1 VQNRSTEA
9 NMATFDVISNSGGQ
23 NLLGVLKSCFDL
35 SSVQSVRGAVSFLMN
50 SGTKELDAAF
60 RGLVDSGVPV
70 TIVFGDDFHLTQS
83 GALSALMATGCELR
97 LYGAETHSGY
107 HPKLW
112 IIDNGDERAV
122 IVGSSNLSHGGLRS
136 NAEANVLIRGS
147 AKELEAFD
155 EQWTMFASESKKF
168 TADDLK
174 SYVDAEAAAAVP
186 PPKSGGGSNSESDGQ
201 LRRHIERWQRYIAE
215 PHVIEQLQK
224 WRGWYLVPEHGQ
236 LADTKLV
243 ELQQILEALNELP
256 QYQKDGL
263 VSLGNSDAGVANA
276 VAVLTAARVT
286 TSHTFSDQQRRN
298 LFVRQQCL
306 YLRTFGWLE
315 QIDQDR
321 FRITSAGELLGAAG
335 TEEERTELLTEALS
349 TKKWIFGGLAF
360 YPFFR
365 ELLQLVPE
373 QRLYYDELNLIVI
386 HCYHHAELGGI
397 ANLVAAYRGF
407 PDTERESLR
416 RWADERLRGL
426 LAIHAGETA
435 YGRYRKKVAD
445 LLVAFGNTIG
455 LEYVDAAQQDLS
467 YVRLV

>member
-1 VQNRSTEA
+1 
-9 NMATFDVISNSGGQ
+9 MATFDIISNSGGQ
-23 NLLGVLKSCFDL
+23 NLLGVLTSCFDL
-35 SSVQSVRGAVSFLMN
+35 SSVQSVRGAVSFLMI

-97 LYGAETHSGY
+97 LYGAENHSGY

-112 IIDNGDERAV
+112 IIDYGDERAV

-147 AKELEAFD
+147 AEELEAFD
-155 EQWTMFASESKKF
+155 EQWTNFASKSKKF
-168 TADDLK
+168 TDDDLK

-186 PPKSGGGSNSESDGQ
+186 PPTSGGGPTSESYGQ
-201 LRRHIERWQRYIAE
+201 LRSHIERWQRYISE
-215 PHVIEQLQK
+215 PHTISQVEK
-224 WRGWYLVPEHGQ
+224 WRGWYLVPEQGQ
-236 LADTKLV
+236 LTDTKLV

-263 VSLGNSDAGVANA
+263 VSLGNNDAGVANA
-276 VAVLTAARVT
+276 AAVLTAARVT
-286 TSHTFSDQQRRN
+286 TSHTYSDQERRD
-298 LFVRQQCL
+298 LFVRQQRL

-315 QIDQDR
+315 QIDDDR
-321 FRITSAGELLGAAG
+321 FRITSAGEMLGASG
-335 TEEERTELLTEALS
+335 TAEERTELLTEALS

-386 HCYHHAELGGI
+386 HTYHHAELGGI

-407 PDTERESLR
+407 PDNERENLR

-426 LAIHAGETA
+426 LTIHAGGTA

>member
-1 VQNRSTEA
+1 MQNCSAEVDV
-9 NMATFDVISNSGGQ
+9 ATFDVISNSGGQ
-23 NLLGVLKSCFDL
+23 NLLGVLRSCFDL
-35 SSVQSVRGAVSFLMN
+35 SPVQSVRAAVSFLMV
-50 SGTKELDAAF
+50 SGVRELDTAF
-60 RGLVDSGVPV
+60 RGLIDSGVPV

-83 GALSALMATGCELR
+83 GALAALMATGCELR
-97 LYGAETHSGY
+97 LYGSESHSGY

-112 IIDNGDERAV
+112 IFDYGDERAV
-122 IVGSSNLSHGGLRS
+122 IVGSSNLSHGGLWS

-147 AKELEAFD
+147 AEELKAFD
-155 EQWTMFASESKKF
+155 EQWTMFASESKNF

-186 PPKSGGGSNSESDGQ
+186 PPKSGGGSNSASYGQ

-215 PHVIEQLQK
+215 PHTIGQVEK
-224 WRGWYLVPEHGQ
+224 WRGWYLLPEHGQ
-236 LADTKLV
+236 LTDTKLV

-263 VSLGNSDAGVANA
+263 VSLGNSNAGVANA
-276 VAVLTAARVT
+276 VAVLAAARVT
-286 TSHTFSDQQRRN
+286 TSHTFSDQERRN
-298 LFVRQQCL
+298 LFVRQHRL
-306 YLRTFGWLE
+306 YLRTLGWLE
-315 QIDQDR
+315 QVDHDH
-321 FRITSAGELLGAAG
+321 FRITSAGEMFGAAG
-335 TEEERTELLTEALS
+335 NEEERTELLTEALS

-373 QRLYYDELNLIVI
+373 RRLYYDEFNLIVI
-386 HCYHHAELGGI
+386 HCYHHAELSGI
-397 ANLVAAYRGF
+397 ANLVATYRGF
-407 PDTERESLR
+407 SDNERESLR
-416 RWADERLRGL
+416 RWADERLREL
-426 LAIHAGETA
+426 LAIHAGGTA

-455 LEYVDAAQQDLS
+455 LQYVEAAQQDLS